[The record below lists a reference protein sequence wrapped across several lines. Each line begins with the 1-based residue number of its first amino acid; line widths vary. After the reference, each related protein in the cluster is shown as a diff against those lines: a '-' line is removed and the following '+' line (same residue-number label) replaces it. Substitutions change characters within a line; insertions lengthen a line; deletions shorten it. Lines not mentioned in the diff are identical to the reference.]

1 MGYIFKVM
9 QTCLLA
15 VGEVPKAVSGLM
27 QWALL
32 TEQTLCNEVG
42 LLVNPDKTELVIFT
56 RERNSRVSLNHIFLG
71 LHCRSRLVKYLRVI
85 LDSADMEGARGC
97 YEEGSQLVVGL

>member
-15 VGEVPKAVSGLM
+15 VGNVPKPVSGLM

-42 LLVNPDKTELVIFT
+42 LSVNPDKTELVVFT
-56 RERNSRVSLNHIFLG
+56 RERNTWVSLNHTFLE
-71 LHCRSRLVKYLRVI
+71 LHSVTLGWSSI
-85 LDSADMEGARGC
+85 
-97 YEEGSQLVVGL
+97 

>member
-15 VGEVPKAVSGLM
+15 VAEVPKAVSGLM

-42 LLVNPDKTELVIFT
+42 LSVSPDKTELLVFT
-56 RERNSRVSLNHIFLG
+56 RERNSQVSLNHIFLG
-71 LHCRSRLVKYLRVI
+71 LHKSL
-85 LDSADMEGARGC
+85 
-97 YEEGSQLVVGL
+97 

>member
-15 VGEVPKAVSGLM
+15 VAKVPKTVSGLM

-32 TEQTLCNEVG
+32 TKQTLCNEVG
-42 LLVNPDKTELVIFT
+42 QSVNPDNTELVVFT
-56 RERNSRVSLNHIFLG
+56 RERNSQVSLNHIFF
-71 LHCRSRLVKYLRVI
+71 
-85 LDSADMEGARGC
+85 
-97 YEEGSQLVVGL
+97 GSH

>member
-15 VGEVPKAVSGLM
+15 VAKDPKAVLGLM

-42 LLVNPDKTELVIFT
+42 QSVNPDNTEPVVFT
-56 RERNSRVSLNHIFLG
+56 RERNSQVSLNHIFWG
-71 LHCRSRLVKYLRVI
+71 LH
-85 LDSADMEGARGC
+85 
-97 YEEGSQLVVGL
+97 